1 MSMKS
6 AKEFAVWMIDRFGEQ
21 ESGVFLSKSDLK
33 ELSGRQ
39 TLRQDFI
46 ADLHFELTRHGMGFV
61 SDALKEKYF
70 LFYLPN
76 VHWKEVADR
85 YAPQSNVHN
94 LARPRVSQGNG
105 I

>member
-6 AKEFAVWMIDRFGEQ
+6 AKEFAVWMIERFGDHQ
-21 ESGVFLSKSDLK
+21 SGVYLSKSDLR

-61 SDALKEKYF
+61 SDALKEKYY
-70 LFYLPN
+70 LFYLPE
-76 VHWKEVADR
+76 VHWKTVADR
-85 YAPQSNVHN
+85 YASPNNVHS
-94 LARPRVSQGNG
+94 LGRAALSQRNG
-105 I
+105 